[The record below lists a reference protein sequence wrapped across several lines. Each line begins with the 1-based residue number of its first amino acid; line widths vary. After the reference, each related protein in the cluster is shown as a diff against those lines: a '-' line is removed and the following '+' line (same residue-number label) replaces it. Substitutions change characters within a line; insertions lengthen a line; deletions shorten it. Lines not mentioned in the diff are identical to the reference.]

1 MNDYIVDHVEVHV
14 CMGTA
19 GVASGAKEVMIALD
33 EEFEKHGLKNAE
45 SKERNCEAKQT
56 GCRGLCA
63 RDVLIDVY
71 IPGAE
76 KSITYE
82 HVTAEMVPTIV
93 EEHIVGG
100 NVVEKWAAKK
110 DYFQFYD
117 KQKRYV
123 LADCGRVDPE
133 DLADYVK
140 HGGYE
145 AIKKALTMTPEEV
158 IDEVKASGLRG
169 RGGGGFPTGLKWTFC
184 RGAKTDD
191 HKYLICNADEGDPGA
206 FMDRSIIE
214 GNPHAV
220 IEGMLIAGYAI
231 GCDEGYIYCRAE
243 YPLAIERVIMAIKD
257 AEEAGYLGKGV
268 FGTDYNFKLKLKAGA
283 GAFVCGEETALI
295 ASIEGER
302 GMPRPRP
309 PFPAIKGLWD
319 KPSNVNNVETFANLP
334 NIILKGSDWYA
345 NIGTE
350 KSKGTKIFALSG
362 KIKSSGLVEVPMG
375 ITVRELLFDVGG
387 GIPKKRKFKAVQL
400 GGPSGGCLTPD
411 HLETPIDYD
420 SLIAAGAMM
429 GSGGVVVMDE
439 TNCMVNVAQFFLTF
453 TQRESCGKCIPCR
466 IGTKTMLDIL
476 DRITTGKGREGDI
489 ELLQKVGEDIKTSSL
504 CGLGQTAPNPV
515 LTTIKYFRH
524 EYEAHI
530 HDKKCPARECA
541 ELIDFVVV
549 NERCKKCGLCKK
561 ACPVDAITWEKKEFA
576 VIDNEKCV
584 KCRECI
590 VNCPFNAID

>member
-1 MNDYIVDHVEVHV
+1 MNDYTTDHVEVHV

-19 GVASGAKEVMIALD
+19 GVASGGQEVMDALT
-33 EEFEKHGLKNAE
+33 EQFQKHGLLNAE

-71 IPGAE
+71 MPGKE
-76 KSITYE
+76 PTTYE

-93 EEHIVGG
+93 EDHIIGG
-100 NVVEKWAAKK
+100 EVVEKWAAKK

-123 LADCGRVDPE
+123 LNDCGKVDPE
-133 DLADYVK
+133 SLEDYIK
-140 HGGYE
+140 LGGYD
-145 AIKKALTMTPEEV
+145 AIKKALTKSPDEV
-158 IDEVKASGLRG
+158 IEEVKASGLRG

-184 RGAKTDD
+184 RNTPGEM
-191 HKYLICNADEGDPGA
+191 KYLICNADEGDPGA

-220 IEGMLIAGYAI
+220 IEGMLIAAYAI
-231 GCDEGYIYCRAE
+231 GCSEGYIYCRAE
-243 YPLAIERVIMAIKD
+243 YPLAIVRVIKAIED
-257 AEEAGYLGKGV
+257 AEKAGFLGKGV
-268 FGTDYNFKLKLKAGA
+268 FGSDFNFKLKLKEGA

-309 PFPAIKGLWD
+309 PFPAVKGLWQ

-334 NIILKGSDWYA
+334 AIILKGSDWYA
-345 NIGTE
+345 GIGTE

-362 KIKSSGLVEVPMG
+362 KVKSTGLIEVPMG
-375 ITVRELLFDVGG
+375 ITVRELIFDVGG

-466 IGTKTMLDIL
+466 IGTKTMLNIL
-476 DRITTGKGREGDI
+476 DRITTGKGRPEDI
-489 ELLQKVGEDIKTSSL
+489 QNLLDLGNDIKTSSL

-515 LTTIKYFRH
+515 LTTIKYFQG

-530 HDKKCPARECA
+530 NEKKCPARECA
-541 ELIDFVVV
+541 ELIEFVVI

-561 ACPVDAITWEKKEFA
+561 ACPVDAITWEKKQYA

>member
-1 MNDYIVDHVEVHV
+1 
-14 CMGTA
+14 MGTA
-19 GVASGAKEVMIALD
+19 GVASGGEAVMAALNS
-33 EEFEKHGLKNAE
+33 EFEKRGLTNTDV
-45 SKERNCEAKQT
+45 KERNCKAKQT

-71 IPGAE
+71 VPG
-76 KSITYE
+76 KGPVTYE

-100 NVVEKWAAKK
+100 EVVTKWAAKK
-110 DYFQFYD
+110 DYFEFYD

-123 LADCGRVDPE
+123 LNDCGKVDPDSLE
-133 DLADYVK
+133 DYIA
-140 HGGYE
+140 HGGYD
-145 AIKKALTMTPEEV
+145 ALKKTLKMTSEEV
-158 IDEVKASGLRG
+158 IDEVKKSGLRG

-184 RGAKTDD
+184 RNSPGDL
-191 HKYLICNADEGDPGA
+191 KYLICNADEGDPGA

-220 IEGMLIAGYAI
+220 IEGMLIAAYAI
-231 GCDEGYIYCRAE
+231 GCKEGYIYCRAE
-243 YPLAIERVIMAIKD
+243 YPLAIKRVKKALVD
-257 AEEAGYLGKGV
+257 AEKAGYLGDNVLGSG
-268 FGTDYNFKLKLKAGA
+268 FEFHLKLKEGA

-302 GMPRPRP
+302 GMPRSRP
-309 PFPAIKGLWD
+309 PFPAVKGLWQ

-334 NIILKGSDWYA
+334 VIILNGADWYA

-362 KIKSSGLVEVPMG
+362 KVKSTGLIEVPMG
-375 ITVRELLFDVGG
+375 ITVRELIFEVGG

-400 GGPSGGCLTPD
+400 GGPSGGCLTEA
-411 HLETPIDYD
+411 HLDTKIDYD

-429 GSGGVVVMDE
+429 GSGGVVVLDE

-466 IGTKTMLDIL
+466 VGTKTMLDIL
-476 DRITTGKGREGDI
+476 DRITAGKGKEGDI
-489 ELLQKVGEDIKTSSL
+489 ERLEALANDIKISSL
-504 CGLGQTAPNPV
+504 CGLGQTAPNPI
-515 LTTIKYFRH
+515 LTTIRYFRD

-530 HDKKCPARECA
+530 YKQKCPARECP
-541 ELIDFVVV
+541 ELIEFVVV
-549 NERCKKCGLCKK
+549 DERCKKCGICKK
-561 ACPVDAITWEKKEFA
+561 VCPVDAITWEKGQYA
-576 VIDNEKCV
+576 YIDKAKCV

-590 VNCPFNAID
+590 VNCPFNSID

>member
-1 MNDYIVDHVEVHV
+1 
-14 CMGTA
+14 MGTA
-19 GVASGAKEVMIALD
+19 GVASGGEAVMAALNS
-33 EEFEKHGLKNAE
+33 EFEKRGLTNTDV
-45 SKERNCEAKQT
+45 KERNCKAKQT

-71 IPGAE
+71 VPG
-76 KSITYE
+76 KGPVTYE
-82 HVTAEMVPTIV
+82 HVTAEMVPTII

-100 NVVEKWAAKK
+100 EVVTKWAAKK
-110 DYFQFYD
+110 DYFEFYD

-123 LADCGRVDPE
+123 LNDCGKVDPDSLE
-133 DLADYVK
+133 DYIA
-140 HGGYE
+140 HGGYD
-145 AIKKALTMTPEEV
+145 ALKKTLKMTSEEV
-158 IDEVKASGLRG
+158 IDEVKKSGLRG

-184 RGAKTDD
+184 RNSPGDL
-191 HKYLICNADEGDPGA
+191 KYLICNADEGDPGA

-220 IEGMLIAGYAI
+220 IEGMLIAAYAI
-231 GCDEGYIYCRAE
+231 GCKEGYIYCRAE
-243 YPLAIERVIMAIKD
+243 YPLAIKRVKKALVD
-257 AEEAGYLGKGV
+257 AEKAGYLGDNVLGSG
-268 FGTDYNFKLKLKAGA
+268 FEFHLKLKEGA

-302 GMPRPRP
+302 GMPRSRP
-309 PFPAIKGLWD
+309 PFPAVKGLWQ

-334 NIILKGSDWYA
+334 VIILNGADWYA

-362 KIKSSGLVEVPMG
+362 KVKSTGLIEVPMG
-375 ITVRELLFDVGG
+375 ITVRELIFEVGG

-400 GGPSGGCLTPD
+400 GGPSGGCLTEA
-411 HLETPIDYD
+411 HLDTKIDYD

-429 GSGGVVVMDE
+429 GSGGVVVLDE

-466 IGTKTMLDIL
+466 VGTKTMLDIL
-476 DRITTGKGREGDI
+476 DRITAGKGKEGDI
-489 ELLQKVGEDIKTSSL
+489 ERLEALANDIKISSL
-504 CGLGQTAPNPV
+504 CGLGQTAPNPI
-515 LTTIKYFRH
+515 LTTIRYFRD

-530 HDKKCPARECA
+530 YKQKCPARECP
-541 ELIDFVVV
+541 ELIEFVVV
-549 NERCKKCGLCKK
+549 DERCKKCGICKK
-561 ACPVDAITWEKKEFA
+561 VCPVDAITWEKGQYA
-576 VIDNEKCV
+576 YIDKAKCV

-590 VNCPFNAID
+590 VNCPFNSID

>member
-1 MNDYIVDHVEVHV
+1 MNDYKTDHVEVHV

-19 GVASGAKEVMIALD
+19 GVASGAKEVMEALD
-33 EEFEKHGLKNAE
+33 AEFEKHGLKNAE

-76 KSITYE
+76 KGITYE

-100 NVVEKWAAKK
+100 NVVEKWAAKA

-123 LADCGRVDPE
+123 LHDCGRVDPE
-133 DLADYVK
+133 SLEDYVK

-145 AIKKALTMTPEEV
+145 AIKKALTMKPEDVIEEV
-158 IDEVKASGLRG
+158 KKSGLRG

-184 RGAKTDD
+184 RGSKTED

-243 YPLAIERVIMAIKD
+243 YPLAIERVIKAIAD
-257 AEEAGYLGKGV
+257 AEAAGYLGKHV
-268 FGTDYNFKLKLKAGA
+268 FGTEYNFKLKLKAGA

-309 PFPAIKGLWD
+309 PFPAVRGLWQ

-334 NIILKGSDWYA
+334 NIVLKGSEWYA

-375 ITVRELLFDVGG
+375 ITVRELIFDVGG

-420 SLIAAGAMM
+420 SLIQAGAMM

-476 DRITTGKGREGDI
+476 DRITTGKGRAEDI
-489 ELLQKVGEDIKTSSL
+489 DLLLQLGEDIKTASL

-530 HDKKCPARECA
+530 FDKKCPARECA
-541 ELIDFVVV
+541 ELIEFVVV
-549 NERCKKCGLCKK
+549 DERCKKCGLCKK
-561 ACPVDAITWEKKEFA
+561 ACPVDAITWEKGTYA

>member
-1 MNDYIVDHVEVHV
+1 MSEYKVEQIEVHV

-19 GVASGAKEVMIALD
+19 GVASGGEAVMAALNS
-33 EEFEKHGLKNAE
+33 EFEKRGLTNTDV
-45 SKERNCEAKQT
+45 KERNCKAKQT

-71 IPGAE
+71 VPG
-76 KSITYE
+76 KGPVTYE
-82 HVTAEMVPTIV
+82 HVTAEMVPSIV

-100 NVVEKWAAKK
+100 EVVTKWAAKK
-110 DYFQFYD
+110 DYFEFYD

-123 LADCGRVDPE
+123 LNDCGKVDPDSLE
-133 DLADYVK
+133 DYIA
-140 HGGYE
+140 HGGYD
-145 AIKKALTMTPEEV
+145 ALKKTLKMTSEEV
-158 IDEVKASGLRG
+158 IDEVKKSGLRG

-184 RGAKTDD
+184 RNSPGDL
-191 HKYLICNADEGDPGA
+191 KYLICNADEGDPGA

-220 IEGMLIAGYAI
+220 IEGMLIAAYAI
-231 GCDEGYIYCRAE
+231 GCKEGYIYCRAE
-243 YPLAIERVIMAIKD
+243 YPLAIKRVKKALVD
-257 AEEAGYLGKGV
+257 AEKAGYLGDNVLGSG
-268 FGTDYNFKLKLKAGA
+268 FEFHLKLKEGA

-302 GMPRPRP
+302 GMPRSRP
-309 PFPAIKGLWD
+309 PFPAVKGLWQ

-334 NIILKGSDWYA
+334 VIILNGADWYA

-362 KIKSSGLVEVPMG
+362 KVKSTGLIEVPMG
-375 ITVRELLFDVGG
+375 ITVRELIFEVGG

-400 GGPSGGCLTPD
+400 GGPSGGCLTEA
-411 HLETPIDYD
+411 HLDTKIDYD

-429 GSGGVVVMDE
+429 GSGGVVVLDE

-466 IGTKTMLDIL
+466 VGTKTMLDIL
-476 DRITTGKGREGDI
+476 DRITAGKGKEGDI
-489 ELLQKVGEDIKTSSL
+489 ERLEALANDIKISSL
-504 CGLGQTAPNPV
+504 CGLGQTAPNPI
-515 LTTIKYFRH
+515 LTTIRYFRD

-530 HDKKCPARECA
+530 YKQKCPARECP
-541 ELIDFVVV
+541 ELIEFVVV
-549 NERCKKCGLCKK
+549 DERCKKCGICKK
-561 ACPVDAITWEKKEFA
+561 VCPVDAITWEKGQYA
-576 VIDNEKCV
+576 YIDKAKCV

-590 VNCPFNAID
+590 VNCPFNSID

>member
-1 MNDYIVDHVEVHV
+1 MSYTTDHVEVHV

-19 GVASGAKEVMIALD
+19 GVASGGHEVMDALN
-33 EEFEKHGLKNAE
+33 EEFEKRGLKNAE
-45 SKERNCEAKQT
+45 SKERNCAAKQT

-71 IPGAE
+71 IPGKE
-76 KSITYE
+76 PITYE
-82 HVTAEMVPTIV
+82 HVTAEKVPTIV
-93 EEHIVGG
+93 EEHIING
-100 NVVEKWAAKK
+100 NVVEKWAAKA

-123 LADCGRVDPE
+123 LADCGKVDPE
-133 DLADYVK
+133 SLDDYIL
-140 HGGYE
+140 HGGYT
-145 AIKKALTMTPEEV
+145 AIKKALTMTPEQV
-158 IDEVKASGLRG
+158 IDEVKKSGLRG

-184 RGAKTDD
+184 RNSPGD

-214 GNPHAV
+214 GNPHDV
-220 IEGMLIAGYAI
+220 IEGMLIAAYAI

-243 YPLAIERVIMAIKD
+243 YPLAIERVIKAIKD
-257 AEEAGYLGKGV
+257 AGEAGILGDHV
-268 FGTDYNFKLKLKAGA
+268 FGTDFHFHLKLKEGA
-283 GAFVCGEETALI
+283 GAFVCGEETALM

-309 PFPAIKGLWD
+309 PFPAVKGLWQ

-334 NIILKGSDWYA
+334 NIIKNGSEWYA

-362 KIKSSGLVEVPMG
+362 KVKSTGLVEVPMG
-375 ITVRELLFDVGG
+375 ITVRELIFDVGG

-439 TNCMVNVAQFFLTF
+439 TNCMVNVAHFFLTF

-476 DRITTGKGREGDI
+476 KRIITGEGREEDI
-489 ELLQKVGEDIKTSSL
+489 ELLLELGQDIKTASL

-530 HDKKCPARECA
+530 RDKKCPARECP
-541 ELIDFVVV
+541 ELIEFVVV
-549 NERCKKCGLCKK
+549 DDRCKKCGICKK
-561 ACPVDAITWEKKEFA
+561 ACPVDAITWEKGTVA
-576 VIDNEKCV
+576 YIDHAKCV

>member
-1 MNDYIVDHVEVHV
+1 MSEYKVEQIEVHV

-19 GVASGAKEVMIALD
+19 GVASGGEAVMAALNS
-33 EEFEKHGLKNAE
+33 EFEKRGLTNTDV
-45 SKERNCEAKQT
+45 KERNCKAKQT

-71 IPGAE
+71 VPG
-76 KSITYE
+76 KGPITYE
-82 HVTAEMVPTIV
+82 HVTAEMVPTII

-100 NVVEKWAAKK
+100 EVVTKWAAKK
-110 DYFQFYD
+110 DYFEFYD

-123 LADCGRVDPE
+123 LNDCGKVDPDSLE
-133 DLADYVK
+133 DYIA
-140 HGGYE
+140 HGGYD
-145 AIKKALTMTPEEV
+145 ALKKTLKMTSEEV
-158 IDEVKASGLRG
+158 IDEVKKSGLRG

-184 RGAKTDD
+184 RNSPGEL
-191 HKYLICNADEGDPGA
+191 KYLICNADEGDPGA

-220 IEGMLIAGYAI
+220 IEGMLIAAYAI
-231 GCDEGYIYCRAE
+231 GCKEGYIYCRAE
-243 YPLAIERVIMAIKD
+243 YPLAIKRVKKALVD
-257 AEEAGYLGKGV
+257 AEKAGYLGDNVLGSG
-268 FGTDYNFKLKLKAGA
+268 FEFHLKLKEGA

-302 GMPRPRP
+302 GMPRSRP
-309 PFPAIKGLWD
+309 PFPAVKGLWQ

-334 NIILKGSDWYA
+334 VIILNGADWYA

-362 KIKSSGLVEVPMG
+362 KVKSTGLIEVPMG
-375 ITVRELLFDVGG
+375 ITVRELIFEVGG

-400 GGPSGGCLTPD
+400 GGPSGGCLTEA
-411 HLETPIDYD
+411 HLDTKIDYD

-429 GSGGVVVMDE
+429 GSGGVVVLDE

-466 IGTKTMLDIL
+466 VGTKTMLDIL
-476 DRITTGKGREGDI
+476 DRITAGKGKEGDI
-489 ELLQKVGEDIKTSSL
+489 ERLEALANDIKISSL
-504 CGLGQTAPNPV
+504 CGLGQTAPNPI
-515 LTTIKYFRH
+515 LTTIRYFRD

-530 HDKKCPARECA
+530 YKQKCPARECP
-541 ELIDFVVV
+541 ELIEFVVV
-549 NERCKKCGLCKK
+549 DERCKKCGICKK
-561 ACPVDAITWEKKEFA
+561 VCPVDAITWEKGQYA
-576 VIDNEKCV
+576 YIDKAKCV

-590 VNCPFNAID
+590 VNCPFNSID

>member
-1 MNDYIVDHVEVHV
+1 MNEFKTDHVEVHV

-19 GVASGAKEVMIALD
+19 GVASGAIEVMAALD
-33 EEFEKHGLKNAE
+33 EQFEKHGLKNAE

-71 IPGAE
+71 MPGE

-93 EEHIVGG
+93 EEHIIGG
-100 NVVEKWAAKK
+100 QVVEKWAAKA

-123 LADCGRVDPE
+123 LHDCGRVDPE
-133 DLADYVK
+133 SLEDYVK
-140 HGGYE
+140 LGGYE
-145 AIKKALTMTPEEV
+145 AIKKAITMKPEEV
-158 IDEVKASGLRG
+158 IEEVKASGLRG

-184 RGAKTDD
+184 RGAKTED

-243 YPLAIERVIMAIKD
+243 YPLAIERVIKAIKD
-257 AEEAGYLGKGV
+257 AEAAGYLGKGV
-268 FGTDYNFKLKLKAGA
+268 FSSDYNFKLKLKEGA

-309 PFPAIKGLWD
+309 PFPAVRGLWQ

-334 NIILKGSDWYA
+334 NIILKGSGWYSG
-345 NIGTE
+345 IGTE

-375 ITVRELLFDVGG
+375 ITVRELIFDVGG

-489 ELLQKVGEDIKTSSL
+489 ELLQQIGEDIKTSSL

-530 HDKKCPARECA
+530 KDKKCPARECA
-541 ELIDFVVV
+541 ELIEFVVV

-561 ACPVDAITWEKKEFA
+561 ACPVDAITWEKKQFA

>member
-1 MNDYIVDHVEVHV
+1 MSEYKTDQIEVHV

-19 GVASGAKEVMIALD
+19 GVASGGQAVMDALD
-33 EEFEKHGLKNAE
+33 REFEKRGLTNTDV
-45 SKERNCEAKQT
+45 KERNCKAKQT

-71 IPGAE
+71 IPGQGPV
-76 KSITYE
+76 TYE
-82 HVTAEMVPTIV
+82 HVTDEMVPTII

-100 NVVEKWAAKK
+100 EVVTKWAAKK
-110 DYFQFYD
+110 DYFAFYD

-123 LADCGRVDPE
+123 LNDCGKVDPDSLE
-133 DLADYVK
+133 DYIA

-145 AIKKALTMTPEEV
+145 ALKKVLEMKPEDVIEEVKKA
-158 IDEVKASGLRG
+158 GLRG

-184 RGAKTDD
+184 RNTPGKT
-191 HKYLICNADEGDPGA
+191 KYLICNADEGDPGA

-220 IEGMLIAGYAI
+220 IEGMLISAYAI
-231 GCDEGYIYCRAE
+231 GCTDGYIYCRAE
-243 YPLAIERVIMAIKD
+243 YPLAIKRVRKALID
-257 AEEAGYLGKGV
+257 AEEAGYLGDSVLGKE
-268 FGTDYNFKLKLKAGA
+268 FGFHLKLKEGA

-309 PFPAIKGLWD
+309 PFPAVKGLWQ

-334 NIILKGSDWYA
+334 LIILNGSEWYA
-345 NIGTE
+345 DIGTE

-362 KIKSSGLVEVPMG
+362 KVKSTGLVEVPMG
-375 ITVRELLFDVGG
+375 ITVRELIFEVGG

-400 GGPSGGCLTPD
+400 GGPSGGCLTAD
-411 HLETPIDYD
+411 HLDTSIDYD

-429 GSGGVVVMDE
+429 GSGGVVVLDE

-476 DRITTGKGREGDI
+476 DRITTGNGREGDI
-489 ELLQKVGEDIKTSSL
+489 EKLESIAQDIKVSSL

-515 LTTIKYFRH
+515 LTTIRYFRD
-524 EYEAHI
+524 EYESHI
-530 HDKKCPARECA
+530 YESECPARECA
-541 ELIDFVVV
+541 ELIKFIVAED
-549 NERCKKCGLCKK
+549 RCKKCGLCKK
-561 ACPVDAITWEKKEFA
+561 ACPVDAITWEKGQLA
-576 VIDNEKCV
+576 YIHHDKCV

>member
-1 MNDYIVDHVEVHV
+1 
-14 CMGTA
+14 MGTA
-19 GVASGAKEVMIALD
+19 GVASGGEAVMAALNS
-33 EEFEKHGLKNAE
+33 EFEKRGLTNTDV
-45 SKERNCEAKQT
+45 KERNCKAKQT

-71 IPGAE
+71 VPG
-76 KSITYE
+76 KGPVTYE
-82 HVTAEMVPTIV
+82 HVTAEMVPSIV

-100 NVVEKWAAKK
+100 EVVTKWAAKK
-110 DYFQFYD
+110 DYFEFYD

-123 LADCGRVDPE
+123 LNDCGKVDPDSLE
-133 DLADYVK
+133 DYIA
-140 HGGYE
+140 HGGYD
-145 AIKKALTMTPEEV
+145 ALKKTLKMTSEEV
-158 IDEVKASGLRG
+158 IDEVKKSGLRG

-184 RGAKTDD
+184 RNSPGDL
-191 HKYLICNADEGDPGA
+191 KYLICNADEGDPGA

-220 IEGMLIAGYAI
+220 IEGMLIAAYAI
-231 GCDEGYIYCRAE
+231 GCKEGYIYCRAE
-243 YPLAIERVIMAIKD
+243 YPLAIKRVKKALVD
-257 AEEAGYLGKGV
+257 AEKAGYLGDNVLGSG
-268 FGTDYNFKLKLKAGA
+268 FEFHLKLKEGA

-302 GMPRPRP
+302 GMPRSRP
-309 PFPAIKGLWD
+309 PFPAVKGLWQ

-334 NIILKGSDWYA
+334 VIILNGADWYA

-362 KIKSSGLVEVPMG
+362 KVKSTGLIEVPMG
-375 ITVRELLFDVGG
+375 ITVSELIFEVGG

-400 GGPSGGCLTPD
+400 GGPSGGCLTEA
-411 HLETPIDYD
+411 HLDTKIDYD

-429 GSGGVVVMDE
+429 GSGGVVVLDE

-466 IGTKTMLDIL
+466 VGTKTMLDIL
-476 DRITTGKGREGDI
+476 DRITAGKGKEGDI
-489 ELLQKVGEDIKTSSL
+489 ERLEALANDIKISSL
-504 CGLGQTAPNPV
+504 CGLGQTAPNPI
-515 LTTIKYFRH
+515 LTTIRYFRD

-530 HDKKCPARECA
+530 YKQKCPARECP
-541 ELIDFVVV
+541 ELIEFVVV
-549 NERCKKCGLCKK
+549 DERCKKCGICKK
-561 ACPVDAITWEKKEFA
+561 VCPVDAITWEKGQYA
-576 VIDNEKCV
+576 YIDKAKCV

-590 VNCPFNAID
+590 VNCPFNSID

>member
-1 MNDYIVDHVEVHV
+1 MNEYKTDHVEVHV

-19 GVASGAKEVMIALD
+19 GVASGAIEVMAALD
-33 EEFEKHGLKNAE
+33 AEFEKHGLKNAE

-100 NVVEKWAAKK
+100 QVVEKWAAKA

-123 LADCGRVDPE
+123 LHDCGHVDPE
-133 DLADYVK
+133 SLEDYVK
-140 HGGYE
+140 MGGYE
-145 AIKKALTMTPEEV
+145 AIKKALTMTPEAV
-158 IDEVKASGLRG
+158 IEEVKLSGLRG

-231 GCDEGYIYCRAE
+231 GCDEGYVYCRAE
-243 YPLAIERVIMAIKD
+243 YPLAIERVIKAIKD
-257 AEEAGYLGKGV
+257 AEKAGYLGKNV
-268 FGTDYNFKLKLKAGA
+268 FGSDYSFKLKLKEGA

-309 PFPAIKGLWD
+309 PFPAIKGLWE

-334 NIILKGSDWYA
+334 NIILKGSAWYA
-345 NIGTE
+345 AIGTE

-466 IGTKTMLDIL
+466 IGTKTMLNIL

-489 ELLQKVGEDIKTSSL
+489 ELLQKIGEDIKTASL

-530 HDKKCPARECA
+530 YDKKCPSRECA
-541 ELIDFVVV
+541 DLIEFVVID
-549 NERCKKCGLCKK
+549 ERCKKCGLCKK
-561 ACPVDAITWEKKEFA
+561 ACPVDAITWEKGTFA
-576 VIDNEKCV
+576 VIDHEKCV

>member
-1 MNDYIVDHVEVHV
+1 MNEYKVDHVEVHV

-19 GVASGAKEVMIALD
+19 GVASGAIEVMTALD
-33 EEFEKHGLKNAE
+33 EEFAKHGLKNAE

-63 RDVLIDVY
+63 RDVLIDVHV
-71 IPGAE
+71 PGRDP
-76 KSITYE
+76 ITYE

-93 EEHIVGG
+93 QEHIVDGG
-100 NVVEKWAAKK
+100 VVEKWAAKA

-117 KQKRYV
+117 KQLRYV
-123 LADCGRVDPE
+123 LHDCGRVDPE
-133 DLADYVK
+133 SLEDYVRL
-140 HGGYE
+140 GGYE
-145 AIKKALTMTPEEV
+145 AIKKAIKMAPEEV
-158 IDEVKASGLRG
+158 IEEVKKSGLRG

-184 RGAKTDD
+184 RGAKTED

-220 IEGMLIAGYAI
+220 IEGMLIAAYGI

-243 YPLAIERVIMAIKD
+243 YPLAIERVIKAIKD
-257 AEEAGYLGKGV
+257 AEAAGYLGKGV
-268 FGTDYNFKLKLKAGA
+268 FGSDFNFKLKLKEGA

-309 PFPAIKGLWD
+309 PFPAVKGLWQ

-334 NIILKGSDWYA
+334 NIILEGSEWYA

-375 ITVRELLFDVGG
+375 ITVRELIFDVGG

-489 ELLQKVGEDIKTSSL
+489 ELLQKIGEDIKTASL

-530 HDKKCPARECA
+530 YDKKCPARECA
-541 ELIDFVVV
+541 ELIEFVVV

>member
-1 MNDYIVDHVEVHV
+1 MSDYITDHVEVHV

-19 GVASGAKEVMIALD
+19 GVASGGQEVMDALD
-33 EEFEKHGLKNAE
+33 EQFKKHNLYNAE

-71 IPGAE
+71 VPGNE
-76 KSITYE
+76 PVTYE

-93 EEHIVGG
+93 EDHILGG
-100 NVVEKWAAKK
+100 EIVKKWAAKK

-123 LADCGRVDPE
+123 LNDCGRVDPE
-133 DLADYVK
+133 SLEDYIK
-140 HGGYE
+140 LGGYD
-145 AIKKALTMTPEEV
+145 AIKKALTMSPDEV
-158 IDEVKASGLRG
+158 IDEVKKSGLRG

-184 RGAKTDD
+184 RNSPGDM
-191 HKYLICNADEGDPGA
+191 KYLICNADEGDPGA

-220 IEGMLIAGYAI
+220 IEGMLIAAYAI
-231 GCDEGYIYCRAE
+231 GCGEGYIYCRAE
-243 YPLAIERVIMAIKD
+243 YPLAIVRVIKAIED
-257 AEEAGYLGKGV
+257 AEKAGFLGKGV
-268 FGTDYNFKLKLKAGA
+268 FGSDFNFKLKLKEGA

-309 PFPAIKGLWD
+309 PFPAVKGLWQ

-334 NIILKGSDWYA
+334 AIVLKGSDWYA
-345 NIGTE
+345 GIGTE

-362 KIKSSGLVEVPMG
+362 KVKSTGLIEVPMG
-375 ITVRELLFDVGG
+375 ITVRELIFDVGG

-466 IGTKTMLDIL
+466 IGTKTMLNIL
-476 DRITTGKGREGDI
+476 DRITVGKGRPEDI
-489 ELLQKVGEDIKTSSL
+489 QNLLDLGNDIKTSSL

-515 LTTIKYFRH
+515 LTTIKYFQH

-530 HDKKCPARECA
+530 NEKKCPARECA
-541 ELIDFVVV
+541 ELIEFVVI

-561 ACPVDAITWEKKEFA
+561 ACPVDAIYWEKKEYA
-576 VIDNEKCV
+576 IIDQEKCV

>member
-1 MNDYIVDHVEVHV
+1 MKEYSTDHVEVHV

-19 GVASGAKEVMIALD
+19 GVATGGMEVMAALN

-71 IPGAE
+71 APG
-76 KSITYE
+76 KGSVTYE
-82 HVTAEMVPTIV
+82 HVTPEMVPTIV
-93 EEHIVGG
+93 QEHLIDG
-100 NVVEKWAAKK
+100 NIVEKWAAKK

-123 LADCGRVDPE
+123 LHDCGRVDPE
-133 DLADYVK
+133 SLEDYVRL
-140 HGGYE
+140 GGYD
-145 AIKKALTMTPEEV
+145 AIKKALTMKPEDVIEEV
-158 IDEVKASGLRG
+158 KKSGLRG

-184 RGAKTDD
+184 RNSQTED

-243 YPLAIERVIMAIKD
+243 YPLAIERVIKAIKD
-257 AEEAGYLGKGV
+257 AEDAGYLGKGV
-268 FGTDYNFKLKLKAGA
+268 FGSDFNFKLKLKEGA

-309 PFPAIKGLWD
+309 PFPAVKGLWQ

-334 NIILKGSDWYA
+334 LILLEGADWYA
-345 NIGTE
+345 GIGTE
-350 KSKGTKIFALSG
+350 KSKGTKIFAISG
-362 KIKSSGLVEVPMG
+362 KVKSTGLVEVPMG
-375 ITVRELLFDVGG
+375 ITVRELIFDVGG

-489 ELLQKVGEDIKTSSL
+489 ELLQKLGEDIKTSSL

-515 LTTIKYFRH
+515 LTTIKYFRD
-524 EYEAHI
+524 EYESHI
-530 HDKKCPARECA
+530 FDQKCPARECA
-541 ELIDFVVV
+541 ELVEFVVI

-561 ACPVDAITWEKKEFA
+561 ACPVDAIWWEKKEFA
-576 VIDNEKCV
+576 IIDQEKCV

>member
-1 MNDYIVDHVEVHV
+1 
-14 CMGTA
+14 MGTA
-19 GVASGAKEVMIALD
+19 GVASGGEAVMAALNS
-33 EEFEKHGLKNAE
+33 EFEKRGLTNTDV
-45 SKERNCEAKQT
+45 KERNCKAKQT

-71 IPGAE
+71 VPG
-76 KSITYE
+76 KGPITYE
-82 HVTAEMVPTIV
+82 HVTAEMVPTII

-100 NVVEKWAAKK
+100 EVVTKWAAKK
-110 DYFQFYD
+110 DYFEFYD

-123 LADCGRVDPE
+123 LNDCGKVDPDSLE
-133 DLADYVK
+133 DYIA
-140 HGGYE
+140 HGGYD
-145 AIKKALTMTPEEV
+145 ALKKTLKMTSEEV
-158 IDEVKASGLRG
+158 IDEVKKSGLRG

-184 RGAKTDD
+184 RNSPGEL
-191 HKYLICNADEGDPGA
+191 KYLICNADEGDPGA

-220 IEGMLIAGYAI
+220 IEGMLIAAYAI
-231 GCDEGYIYCRAE
+231 GCKEGYIYCRAE
-243 YPLAIERVIMAIKD
+243 YPLAIKRVKKALVD
-257 AEEAGYLGKGV
+257 AEKAGYLGDNVLGSG
-268 FGTDYNFKLKLKAGA
+268 FEFHLKLKEGA

-302 GMPRPRP
+302 GMPRSRP
-309 PFPAIKGLWD
+309 PFPAVKGLWQ

-334 NIILKGSDWYA
+334 VIILNGADWYA

-362 KIKSSGLVEVPMG
+362 KVKSTGLIEVPMG
-375 ITVRELLFDVGG
+375 ITVRELIFEVGG

-400 GGPSGGCLTPD
+400 GGPSGGCLTEA
-411 HLETPIDYD
+411 HLDTKIDYD

-429 GSGGVVVMDE
+429 GSGGVVVLDE

-466 IGTKTMLDIL
+466 VGTKTMLDIL
-476 DRITTGKGREGDI
+476 DRITAGKGKEGDI
-489 ELLQKVGEDIKTSSL
+489 ERLEALANDIKISSL
-504 CGLGQTAPNPV
+504 CGLGQTAPNPI
-515 LTTIKYFRH
+515 LTTIRYFRD

-530 HDKKCPARECA
+530 YKQKCPARECP
-541 ELIDFVVV
+541 ELIEFVVV
-549 NERCKKCGLCKK
+549 DERCKKCGICKK
-561 ACPVDAITWEKKEFA
+561 VCPVDAITWEKGQYA
-576 VIDNEKCV
+576 YIDKAKCV

-590 VNCPFNAID
+590 VNCPFNSID

>member
-1 MNDYIVDHVEVHV
+1 MSYTTDHVEVHV

-19 GVASGAKEVMIALD
+19 GVASGGHEVMDAL
-33 EEFEKHGLKNAE
+33 EKEFVSRGLKNAE
-45 SKERNCEAKQT
+45 SKERNCAAKQT

-71 IPGAE
+71 IPG
-76 KSITYE
+76 KDPITYE

-100 NVVEKWAAKK
+100 NVVEKWAAKA

-117 KQKRYV
+117 KQKRSV

-133 DLADYVK
+133 SLEDYIK
-140 HGGYE
+140 LGGYE
-145 AIKKALTMTPEEV
+145 AIKKALTMSPEGV
-158 IDEVKASGLRG
+158 IDEVKKSGLRG

-184 RGAKTDD
+184 RNSPGD

-214 GNPHAV
+214 GNPHAI

-243 YPLAIERVIMAIKD
+243 YPLAIERVIKAIKD
-257 AEEAGYLGKGV
+257 AENAGILGDKV
-268 FGTDYNFKLKLKAGA
+268 LGTDFHFKLKLKEGA

-309 PFPAIKGLWD
+309 PFPAVKGLWQ

-334 NIILKGSDWYA
+334 SIILNGSEWYA
-345 NIGTE
+345 AIGTE

-362 KIKSSGLVEVPMG
+362 KVKSTGLVEVPMG
-375 ITVRELLFDVGG
+375 ITVRELIFDVGG

-400 GGPSGGCLTPD
+400 GGPSGGCLTPE

-439 TNCMVNVAQFFLTF
+439 TNCMVNVAHFFLTF

-476 DRITTGKGREGDI
+476 ARITNGQGREEDI
-489 ELLQKVGEDIKTSSL
+489 QNLLDIGQDIKTASL

-530 HDKKCPARECA
+530 FNKKCPARECA
-541 ELIDFVVV
+541 ELIEFVVV
-549 NERCKKCGLCKK
+549 DDRCKKCGICKK
-561 ACPVDAITWEKKEFA
+561 VCPVNAITWEKGTVA
-576 VIDNEKCV
+576 YIDKEKCV

-590 VNCPFNAID
+590 VNCPFNSID

>member
-1 MNDYIVDHVEVHV
+1 MSDYKTEQIEVHV

-19 GVASGAKEVMIALD
+19 GVASGGEAVMAAL
-33 EEFEKHGLKNAE
+33 ESEFEKRGLNNTDV
-45 SKERNCEAKQT
+45 KERNCKAKQT

-71 IPGAE
+71 IPG
-76 KSITYE
+76 KGPITYE
-82 HVTAEMVPTIV
+82 HVTAEMVPAII

-100 NVVEKWAAKK
+100 EVITKWAAKK
-110 DYFQFYD
+110 DYFEFYD

-123 LADCGRVDPE
+123 LNDCGKVDPDSLE
-133 DLADYVK
+133 DYIAHK
-140 HGGYE
+140 GYD
-145 AIKKALTMTPEEV
+145 AIKKAVTMSPEEV
-158 IDEVKASGLRG
+158 IEQVKKSGLRG

-184 RGAKTDD
+184 RNSPGDL
-191 HKYLICNADEGDPGA
+191 KYLICNADEGDPGA

-220 IEGMLIAGYAI
+220 IEGMLIAAYAI
-231 GCDEGYIYCRAE
+231 GCSEGYIYCRAE
-243 YPLAIERVIMAIKD
+243 YPLAIQRVKKALVD
-257 AEEAGYLGKGV
+257 AKNAGFLGDNV
-268 FGTDYNFKLKLKAGA
+268 LGTGFKFNLKLKEGA

-309 PFPAIKGLWD
+309 PFPAVKGLWQ

-334 NIILKGSDWYA
+334 VIMLNGADWYA

-362 KIKSSGLVEVPMG
+362 KVKSTGLIEVPMG
-375 ITVRELLFDVGG
+375 ITVRELIFEVGG

-400 GGPSGGCLTPD
+400 GGPSGGCLTEL
-411 HLETPIDYD
+411 HLDTQIDYD

-429 GSGGVVVMDE
+429 GSGGVVVLDE

-466 IGTKTMLDIL
+466 VGTKTMLDIL
-476 DRITTGKGREGDI
+476 DRITAGKGREGDL
-489 ELLQKVGEDIKTSSL
+489 EKLQSLANDIKVSSL
-504 CGLGQTAPNPV
+504 CGLGQTAPNPI
-515 LTTIKYFRH
+515 LTTIRYFRE
-524 EYEAHI
+524 EYEEHI
-530 HDKKCPARECA
+530 YNQKCPARECP
-541 ELIDFVVV
+541 ELIEFIVAED
-549 NERCKKCGLCKK
+549 RCKKCGLCKK
-561 ACPVDAITWEKKEFA
+561 ACPVDAITWEKGQLA
-576 VIDNEKCV
+576 YIDRNKCV

>member
-1 MNDYIVDHVEVHV
+1 MGEHILDNYEVHV

-19 GVASGAKEVMIALD
+19 GVASGGAEVMEA
-33 EEFEKHGLKNAE
+33 FEKAFKDANLPVE
-45 SKERNCEAKQT
+45 VKERNCKVKAT

-63 RDVLIDVY
+63 RDVLVDIYV
-71 IPGAE
+71 PG
-76 KSITYE
+76 KGSVTYE

-93 EEHIVGG
+93 QEHIVGG
-100 NVVEKWAAKK
+100 EIVTKWAAKK
-110 DYFQFYD
+110 DYYEFYER
-117 KQKRYV
+117 QKRYV
-123 LADCGRVDPE
+123 LRDCGKVDPE
-133 DLADYVK
+133 SIDDYIA

-145 AIKKALTMTPEEV
+145 AIKKVLREMTPEQV
-158 IDEVKASGLRG
+158 IEEVKKSGLRG

-184 RGAKTDD
+184 RNSPGEL
-191 HKYLICNADEGDPGA
+191 KYLICNADEGDPGA

-214 GNPHAV
+214 GNPHDV
-220 IEGMLIAGYAI
+220 IEGMLIAAYAI
-231 GCDEGYIYCRAE
+231 GCKEGYIYCRAE
-243 YPLAIERVIMAIKD
+243 YPLAIKRVKKAIKI
-257 AEEAGYLGKGV
+257 AEERGFLGKNIL
-268 FGTDYNFKLKLKAGA
+268 GTDFEFHLHLKEGA

-302 GMPRPRP
+302 GMPRSRP
-309 PFPAIKGLWD
+309 PFPAVKGLWG

-334 NIILKGSDWYA
+334 MIILNGADWYA
-345 NIGTE
+345 SIGTE

-362 KIKSSGLVEVPMG
+362 KVKSTGLIEVPMG
-375 ITVRELLFDVGG
+375 ITVRQLIFDVGG

-400 GGPSGGCLTPD
+400 GGPSGGCLPENLLD
-411 HLETPIDYD
+411 TPIDYD

-439 TNCMVNVAQFFLTF
+439 TNCMVNVAHFFLTF

-476 DRITTGKGREGDI
+476 ARITKGEGREGDI
-489 ELLQKVGEDIKTSSL
+489 ELLESLANDIKVSSL

-515 LTTIKYFRH
+515 LTTIRYFKD

-530 HDKKCPARECA
+530 KEKRCPGRECT
-541 ELIDFVVV
+541 ELVKFEVQEDA
-549 NERCKKCGLCKK
+549 CKKCGICFKV
-561 ACPVDAITWEKKEFA
+561 CPVNAITWEKGAFA
-576 VIDNEKCV
+576 YIDKSKCV

>member
-1 MNDYIVDHVEVHV
+1 MSEYKVEQIEVHV

-19 GVASGAKEVMIALD
+19 GVASGGEAVMAALNS
-33 EEFEKHGLKNAE
+33 EFEKRGLTNTDV
-45 SKERNCEAKQT
+45 KERNCKAKQT

-71 IPGAE
+71 VPG
-76 KSITYE
+76 KGPITYE
-82 HVTAEMVPTIV
+82 HVTAEMVPTII

-100 NVVEKWAAKK
+100 EVVTKWAAKK
-110 DYFQFYD
+110 DYFEFYD

-123 LADCGRVDPE
+123 LNDCGKVDPDSLE
-133 DLADYVK
+133 DYIA
-140 HGGYE
+140 HGGYD
-145 AIKKALTMTPEEV
+145 ALKKTLKMTSEEV
-158 IDEVKASGLRG
+158 IDEVKKSGLRG

-184 RGAKTDD
+184 RNSPGDL
-191 HKYLICNADEGDPGA
+191 KYLICNADEGDPGA

-220 IEGMLIAGYAI
+220 IEGMLIAAYAI
-231 GCDEGYIYCRAE
+231 GCKEGYIYCRAE
-243 YPLAIERVIMAIKD
+243 YPLAIKRVKKALVD
-257 AEEAGYLGKGV
+257 AEKAGYLGDNVLGSG
-268 FGTDYNFKLKLKAGA
+268 FEFHLKLKEGA

-302 GMPRPRP
+302 GMPRSRP
-309 PFPAIKGLWD
+309 PFPAVKGLWQ

-334 NIILKGSDWYA
+334 VIILNGADWYA

-362 KIKSSGLVEVPMG
+362 KVKSTGLIEVPMG
-375 ITVRELLFDVGG
+375 ITVRELIFEVGG

-400 GGPSGGCLTPD
+400 GGPSGGCLTEA
-411 HLETPIDYD
+411 HLDTKIDYD

-429 GSGGVVVMDE
+429 GSGGVVVLDE

-466 IGTKTMLDIL
+466 VGTKTMLDIL
-476 DRITTGKGREGDI
+476 DRITAGKGKEGDI
-489 ELLQKVGEDIKTSSL
+489 ERLEALANDIKISSL
-504 CGLGQTAPNPV
+504 CGLGQTAPNPI
-515 LTTIKYFRH
+515 LTTIRYFRD

-530 HDKKCPARECA
+530 YKQKCPARECP
-541 ELIDFVVV
+541 ELIEFVVV
-549 NERCKKCGLCKK
+549 DERCKKCGICKK
-561 ACPVDAITWEKKEFA
+561 VCPVDAITWEKGQYA
-576 VIDNEKCV
+576 YIDKAKCV

-590 VNCPFNAID
+590 VNCPFNSID

>member
-1 MNDYIVDHVEVHV
+1 MGEYVVENLEVHV

-19 GVASGAKEVMIALD
+19 GVASGGTEVMEAFRKA
-33 EEFEKHGLKNAE
+33 FEDAGLPAE
-45 SKERNCEAKQT
+45 VKERNCKVKAT

-63 RDVLIDVY
+63 RDVLVDIY
-71 IPGAE
+71 IPGKE
-76 KSITYE
+76 PVTYE

-93 EEHIVGG
+93 QEHVVGG
-100 NVVEKWAAKK
+100 EVVAKWAAKK
-110 DYFQFYD
+110 DYYEFYEH
-117 KQKRYV
+117 QKRYV
-123 LADCGRVDPE
+123 LKDCGKVDP
-133 DLADYVK
+133 DSIVDYIA

-145 AIKKALTMTPEEV
+145 AIKKVLKEMTPEQV
-158 IDEVKASGLRG
+158 IEEVKKSGLRG

-184 RGAKTDD
+184 RNSPGDL
-191 HKYLICNADEGDPGA
+191 KYLICNADEGDPGA

-214 GNPHAV
+214 GNPHDV
-220 IEGMLIAGYAI
+220 IEGMLIAAYAI
-231 GCDEGYIYCRAE
+231 GCKEGYIYCRAE
-243 YPLAIERVIMAIKD
+243 YPLAIQRVKRALKV
-257 AEEAGYLGKGV
+257 AEERGFLGKNIL
-268 FGTDYNFKLKLKAGA
+268 GTDFEFHLHLKEGA

-302 GMPRPRP
+302 GMPRSRP
-309 PFPAIKGLWD
+309 PFPAVKGLWG

-334 NIILKGSDWYA
+334 MIILNGADWYA
-345 NIGTE
+345 SIGTE

-362 KIKSSGLVEVPMG
+362 KVKSTGLIEVPMG
-375 ITVRELLFDVGG
+375 ITVRQLIYDVGG

-400 GGPSGGCLTPD
+400 GGPSGGCLPESLLD
-411 HLETPIDYD
+411 TPIDYD

-439 TNCMVNVAQFFLTF
+439 TNCMVNVAHFFLTF

-476 DRITTGKGREGDI
+476 ERITKGEGREGDI
-489 ELLQKVGEDIKTSSL
+489 ELLSSLAEDIKVSSL

-515 LTTIKYFRH
+515 LTTIRYFRH

-530 HDKKCPARECA
+530 KEKRCPGRECT
-541 ELIDFVVV
+541 ELVKFEVQEDA
-549 NERCKKCGLCKK
+549 CKKCGICFKV
-561 ACPVDAITWEKKEFA
+561 CPVNAITWEKGKVA
-576 VIDNEKCV
+576 YIDKDKCV

>member
-1 MNDYIVDHVEVHV
+1 MSEYKVEQIEVHV

-19 GVASGAKEVMIALD
+19 GVASGGDAVMAALNS
-33 EEFEKHGLKNAE
+33 EFEKRGLVNTDV
-45 SKERNCEAKQT
+45 KERNCKAKQT

-71 IPGAE
+71 IPGQGPV
-76 KSITYE
+76 TYE
-82 HVTAEMVPTIV
+82 HVTAEMVPTII
-93 EEHIVGG
+93 EEHIIGG
-100 NVVEKWAAKK
+100 EIVTKWAAKK
-110 DYFQFYD
+110 DYFEFYD

-123 LADCGRVDPE
+123 LNDCGKVDPDSLE
-133 DLADYVK
+133 DYIA
-140 HGGYE
+140 HGGYD
-145 AIKKALTMTPEEV
+145 ALKKSLKMTSEEV
-158 IDEVKASGLRG
+158 IDEVKKSGLRG

-184 RGAKTDD
+184 RNSPGDL
-191 HKYLICNADEGDPGA
+191 KYLICNADEGDPGA

-220 IEGMLIAGYAI
+220 IEGMLIAAYAI
-231 GCDEGYIYCRAE
+231 GCKEGYIYCRAE
-243 YPLAIERVIMAIKD
+243 YPLAIKRVKKALID
-257 AEEAGYLGKGV
+257 AEKAGYLGDNVLGSG
-268 FGTDYNFKLKLKAGA
+268 FEFHLKLKEGA

-302 GMPRPRP
+302 GMPRSRP
-309 PFPAIKGLWD
+309 PFPAVKGLWQ

-334 NIILKGSDWYA
+334 VIILNGADWYA

-362 KIKSSGLVEVPMG
+362 KVKSTGLIEVPMG
-375 ITVRELLFDVGG
+375 ITVRELIFEVGG

-400 GGPSGGCLTPD
+400 GGPSGGCLTEA
-411 HLETPIDYD
+411 HLDTKIDYD

-429 GSGGVVVMDE
+429 GSGGVVVLDE

-466 IGTKTMLDIL
+466 VGTKTMLDIL
-476 DRITTGKGREGDI
+476 DRITSGKGREGDI
-489 ELLQKVGEDIKTSSL
+489 ERLESLASDIKIASL
-504 CGLGQTAPNPV
+504 CGLGQTAPNPI
-515 LTTIKYFRH
+515 LTTIRYFRD

-530 HDKKCPARECA
+530 FKQKCPARECP
-541 ELIDFVVV
+541 ELIEFVVV
-549 NERCKKCGLCKK
+549 DERCKKCGICKK
-561 ACPVDAITWEKKEFA
+561 VCPVDAITWEKGQFA
-576 VIDNEKCV
+576 YIDKAKCV

-590 VNCPFNAID
+590 VNCPFNSID

>member
-1 MNDYIVDHVEVHV
+1 MSEYKVEQIEVHV

-19 GVASGAKEVMIALD
+19 GVASGGDAVMAALTG
-33 EEFEKHGLKNAE
+33 EFEKRGLTNTGV
-45 SKERNCEAKQT
+45 KERNCKTKQT

-71 IPGAE
+71 IPGQGP
-76 KSITYE
+76 ITYE

-100 NVVEKWAAKK
+100 EIVAKWAAKK
-110 DYFQFYD
+110 DYFEFYD

-123 LADCGRVDPE
+123 LNDCGKVDPDSLE
-133 DLADYVK
+133 DYIA
-140 HGGYE
+140 HGGYD
-145 AIKKALTMTPEEV
+145 ALKKSLKMTSEEV
-158 IDEVKASGLRG
+158 IDEVKKSGLRG

-184 RGAKTDD
+184 RNSPGDL
-191 HKYLICNADEGDPGA
+191 KYLICNADEGDPGA

-220 IEGMLIAGYAI
+220 IEGMLIAAYAI
-231 GCDEGYIYCRAE
+231 GCKEGYIYCRAE
-243 YPLAIERVIMAIKD
+243 YPLAIKRVKKALVD
-257 AEEAGYLGKGV
+257 AEKAGYLGDNVLGSG
-268 FGTDYNFKLKLKAGA
+268 FEFHLKLKEGA

-302 GMPRPRP
+302 GMPRSRP
-309 PFPAIKGLWD
+309 PFPAVKGLWQ

-334 NIILKGSDWYA
+334 VIILNGAEWYA

-362 KIKSSGLVEVPMG
+362 KVKSTGLIEVPMG
-375 ITVRELLFDVGG
+375 ISVRELIFEVGG

-400 GGPSGGCLTPD
+400 GGPSGGCLTEA
-411 HLETPIDYD
+411 HLDTRIDYD

-429 GSGGVVVMDE
+429 GSGGVVVLDE

-466 IGTKTMLDIL
+466 VGTKTMLDIL
-476 DRITTGKGREGDI
+476 DRITSGKGREGDI
-489 ELLQKVGEDIKTSSL
+489 ERLESLATDIKISSL
-504 CGLGQTAPNPV
+504 CGLGQTAPNPI
-515 LTTIKYFRH
+515 LTTIRYFRD

-530 HDKKCPARECA
+530 FKQKCPARECP
-541 ELIDFVVV
+541 ELIEFVVV
-549 NERCKKCGLCKK
+549 DERCKKCGICKK
-561 ACPVDAITWEKKEFA
+561 VCPVDAITWEKGQFA
-576 VIDNEKCV
+576 FIDKSKCV

-590 VNCPFNAID
+590 VNCPFNSID

>member
-1 MNDYIVDHVEVHV
+1 
-14 CMGTA
+14 MGTA
-19 GVASGAKEVMIALD
+19 GVASGGEAVMAALNS
-33 EEFEKHGLKNAE
+33 EFEKRGLTNTDV
-45 SKERNCEAKQT
+45 KERNCKAKQT

-71 IPGAE
+71 VPG
-76 KSITYE
+76 KGPVTYE
-82 HVTAEMVPTIV
+82 HVTAEMVPSIV

-100 NVVEKWAAKK
+100 EVVTKWAAKK
-110 DYFQFYD
+110 DYFEFYD

-123 LADCGRVDPE
+123 LNDCGKVDPDSLE
-133 DLADYVK
+133 DYIA
-140 HGGYE
+140 HGGYD
-145 AIKKALTMTPEEV
+145 ALKKTLKMTSEEV
-158 IDEVKASGLRG
+158 IDEVKKSGLRG

-184 RGAKTDD
+184 RNSPGDL
-191 HKYLICNADEGDPGA
+191 KYLICNADEGDPGA

-220 IEGMLIAGYAI
+220 IEGMLIAAYAI
-231 GCDEGYIYCRAE
+231 GCKEGYIYCRAE
-243 YPLAIERVIMAIKD
+243 YPLAIKRVKKALVD
-257 AEEAGYLGKGV
+257 AEKAGYLGDNVLGSG
-268 FGTDYNFKLKLKAGA
+268 FEFHLKLKEGA

-302 GMPRPRP
+302 GMPRSRP
-309 PFPAIKGLWD
+309 PFPAVKGLWQ

-334 NIILKGSDWYA
+334 VIILNGADWYA

-362 KIKSSGLVEVPMG
+362 KVKSTGLIEVPMG
-375 ITVRELLFDVGG
+375 ITVRELIFEVGG

-400 GGPSGGCLTPD
+400 GGPSGGCLTEA
-411 HLETPIDYD
+411 HLDTKIDYD

-429 GSGGVVVMDE
+429 GSGGVVVLDE

-466 IGTKTMLDIL
+466 VGTKTMLDIL
-476 DRITTGKGREGDI
+476 DRITAGKGKEGDI
-489 ELLQKVGEDIKTSSL
+489 ERLEALANDIKISSL
-504 CGLGQTAPNPV
+504 CGLGQTAPNPI
-515 LTTIKYFRH
+515 LTTIRYFRD

-530 HDKKCPARECA
+530 YKQKCPARECP
-541 ELIDFVVV
+541 ELIEFVVV
-549 NERCKKCGLCKK
+549 DERCKKCGICKK
-561 ACPVDAITWEKKEFA
+561 VCPVDAITWEKGQYA
-576 VIDNEKCV
+576 YIDKAKCV

-590 VNCPFNAID
+590 VNCPFNSID

>member
-1 MNDYIVDHVEVHV
+1 MSEYKVEQIEVHV

-19 GVASGAKEVMIALD
+19 GVASGGEAVMAALNS
-33 EEFEKHGLKNAE
+33 EFEKRGLTNTDV
-45 SKERNCEAKQT
+45 KERNCKAKQT

-71 IPGAE
+71 VPG
-76 KSITYE
+76 KGPVTYE
-82 HVTAEMVPTIV
+82 HVTAEMVPSIV

-100 NVVEKWAAKK
+100 EVVTKWAAKK
-110 DYFQFYD
+110 DYFEFYD

-123 LADCGRVDPE
+123 LNDCGKVDPDSLE
-133 DLADYVK
+133 DYIA
-140 HGGYE
+140 HGGYD
-145 AIKKALTMTPEEV
+145 ALKKTLKMTSEEV
-158 IDEVKASGLRG
+158 IDEVKKSGLRG

-184 RGAKTDD
+184 RNSPGDL
-191 HKYLICNADEGDPGA
+191 KYLICNADEGDPGA

-220 IEGMLIAGYAI
+220 IEGMLIAAYAI
-231 GCDEGYIYCRAE
+231 GCKEGYIYCRAE
-243 YPLAIERVIMAIKD
+243 YPLAIKRVKKALVD
-257 AEEAGYLGKGV
+257 AEKAGYLGDNVLGSG
-268 FGTDYNFKLKLKAGA
+268 FEFHLKLKEGA

-302 GMPRPRP
+302 GMPRSRP
-309 PFPAIKGLWD
+309 PFPAVKGLWQ

-334 NIILKGSDWYA
+334 VIILNGADWYA

-362 KIKSSGLVEVPMG
+362 KVKSTGLIEVPMG
-375 ITVRELLFDVGG
+375 ITVSELIFEVGG

-400 GGPSGGCLTPD
+400 GGPSGGCLTEA
-411 HLETPIDYD
+411 HLDTKIDYD

-429 GSGGVVVMDE
+429 GSGGVVVLDE

-466 IGTKTMLDIL
+466 VGTKTMLDIL
-476 DRITTGKGREGDI
+476 DRITAGKGKEGDI
-489 ELLQKVGEDIKTSSL
+489 ERLEALANDIKISSL
-504 CGLGQTAPNPV
+504 CGLGQTAPNPI
-515 LTTIKYFRH
+515 LTTIRYFRD

-530 HDKKCPARECA
+530 YKQKCPARECP
-541 ELIDFVVV
+541 ELIEFVVV
-549 NERCKKCGLCKK
+549 DERCKKCGICKK
-561 ACPVDAITWEKKEFA
+561 VCPVDAITWEKGQYA
-576 VIDNEKCV
+576 YIDKAKCV

-590 VNCPFNAID
+590 VNCPFNSID

>member
-1 MNDYIVDHVEVHV
+1 MSNHVTDKIEVHI

-19 GVASGAKEVMIALD
+19 GVASGGTEVVSAFQ
-33 EEFEKHGLKNAE
+33 EQFAKHGVDGKIANRDC
-45 SKERNCEAKQT
+45 KVKIT

-63 RDVLIDVY
+63 RDVLIDVH
-71 IPGAE
+71 IPGQE
-76 KSITYE
+76 TVTYE
-82 HVTAEMVPTIV
+82 HVTEEMVPVIV
-93 EEHIVGG
+93 EEHILGG
-100 NVVEKWAAKK
+100 AVVSKWAAKK
-110 DYFQFYD
+110 DYYEFYEL
-117 KQKRYV
+117 QKRYV
-123 LADCGRVDPE
+123 LKDCGVVDPDSLE
-133 DLADYVK
+133 DYEAL
-140 HGGYE
+140 GGYD
-145 AIKKALTMTPEEV
+145 AIKKALNSMTAEDV
-158 IDEVKASGLRG
+158 IEQVKKSGIRG

-184 RGAKTDD
+184 RNTPGDV
-191 HKYLICNADEGDPGA
+191 KYLICNADEGDPGA

-231 GCDEGYIYCRAE
+231 GCTEGYIYCRAE
-243 YPLAIERVIMAIKD
+243 YPLAIQRVKKALKD
-257 AEEAGYLGKGV
+257 AEAKGYLGNNV
-268 FGTDYNFKLKLKAGA
+268 FGSNYSFKLYLKEGA

-309 PFPAIKGLWD
+309 PFPAVKGLWQ
-319 KPSNVNNVETFANLP
+319 KPSNVNNVETLASLP
-334 NIILKGSDWYA
+334 MIINNGADWYA

-362 KIKSSGLVEVPMG
+362 KVKSTGLIEVPMG
-375 ITVRELLFDVGG
+375 ITVRQLIFDVGG

-400 GGPSGGCLTPD
+400 GGPSGGCLTEA
-411 HLETPIDYD
+411 HLDTPIDYD
-420 SLIAAGAMM
+420 SLTAAGAMM
-429 GSGGVVVMDE
+429 GSGGVVVLDE
-439 TNCMVNVAQFFLTF
+439 TNCMVNVAHFFLTF

-476 DRITTGKGREGDI
+476 TRIIEGNGRDGDI
-489 ELLQKVGEDIKTSSL
+489 ELLESIAQDIRVSSL

-515 LTTIKYFRH
+515 LTTTRYFRH

-530 HDKKCPARECA
+530 HDKKCPGRECP
-541 ELIDFVVV
+541 ELIEFVVQDPA
-549 NERCKKCGLCKK
+549 CKKCGICKK
-561 ACPVDAITWEKKEFA
+561 VCPVDAITWEKGTVA
-576 VIDNEKCV
+576 YIDKALCV